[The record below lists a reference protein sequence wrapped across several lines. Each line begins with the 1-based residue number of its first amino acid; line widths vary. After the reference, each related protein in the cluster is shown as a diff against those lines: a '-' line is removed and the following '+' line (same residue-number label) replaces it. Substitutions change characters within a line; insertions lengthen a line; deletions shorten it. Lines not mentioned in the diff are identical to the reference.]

1 MGGTHIFFVMP
12 AKVGAGGNQL
22 CAGGPRRPTH
32 ASRRG
37 RRGRQAGLLPV
48 WRSPLT
54 LNGPCRCVD
63 HGSRPPPLVRRVS
76 CVAEVLVNG
85 AIVIGAITIP
95 L

>member
-54 LNGPCRCVD
+54 LNGPCRREWIQT
-63 HGSRPPPLVRRVS
+63 SPL
-76 CVAEVLVNG
+76 G
-85 AIVIGAITIP
+85 APGFMCC
-95 L
+95 